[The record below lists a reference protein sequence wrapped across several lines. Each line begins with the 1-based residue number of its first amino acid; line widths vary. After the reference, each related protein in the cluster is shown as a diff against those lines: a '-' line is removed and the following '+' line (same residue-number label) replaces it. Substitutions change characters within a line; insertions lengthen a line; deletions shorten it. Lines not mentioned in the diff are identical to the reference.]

1 MKKVVSFVF
10 HLIGIRCSSNQM
22 NPLISCSLTTSRPF
36 VVTQRPA
43 AAIFLLVVG
52 KEGENGGLSKAKEC
66 CLSWTQLD
74 KHATQPLSQQTKFDV
89 KIFV

>member
-1 MKKVVSFVF
+1 MKKKVVSFVF
-10 HLIGIRCSSNQM
+10 HLIGTGCSSNQI

-52 KEGENGGLSKAKEC
+52 KEGENGG
-66 CLSWTQLD
+66 
-74 KHATQPLSQQTKFDV
+74 
-89 KIFV
+89 